1 MSQSGGGQGKSLF
14 TTQRNPPTLSENNTS
29 NLDDTVGP
37 NTRSGRSLRSSPVT
51 RYYVKKPS
59 PMLGTHVATEDVISP
74 FSPNAEPKL
83 SFMSG
88 RPSGRPSSRLSS
100 ELTTDFNLE
109 TNITHKPFPLSSEC
123 PLILGS
129 SSKSRKQVLEL
140 IKWPFTIMSPDI
152 DERAIRCN
160 NPTELP
166 RLIAIAKAKA
176 LVERLKAEKVKG
188 PLILLTADQVVV
200 FQNQVREKPL
210 NDSEAKTFLSSYSN
224 DYVSTVSAVVATHYP
239 SERQA
244 CDVDVAHV
252 FWNEIPQDAV
262 ERVVA
267 RREIFSSAGGFR
279 IEDPD
284 LNLLLRDI
292 DGSLDSVVGLPVAA
306 TARIIEIVKDDVT
319 FQLHKLSSQILGE
332 TKAHADEFEDLSLDR
347 KSLDS
352 PFYVRKQAMRS
363 WNRSRSATDL
373 SSTRDSRVRALTGQ
387 DGGELPPYAPTGR
400 PSSPTDRSLSPISA
414 QLALRKSPAGRSLRG
429 SRNPAHSNN
438 PPQNPYDPAA
448 QRGAL
453 TLVSDMLLKPT
464 PIPSTVKLI
473 FGSDSVIKRRV
484 LDTQGWSYQALKPT
498 FTQFERG
505 VQFESPVHL
514 IEQFVRA
521 EAATLMTH
529 LKDKKTTTSTV
540 VITTKQVYIFQ
551 GTMFDIPKSEAEARG
566 FLTTYSGRDVMSL
579 TAVCATHFPSERQA
593 IDKDVAKIHF
603 SEISSDVI
611 AKLLKKQDV
620 IGRVGAINVE
630 DADMNPLIL
639 KLDGSI
645 DSVFGVPVDVIT
657 RLSLNVL
664 DVAAGVSSA
673 PSLLVGQSAVKGAVP
688 SHGGLGAMKRN

>member
-1 MSQSGGGQGKSLF
+1 MSQPGGKSMSLF
-14 TTQRNPPTLSENNTS
+14 TTQRNPPTLTESNSS
-29 NLDDTVGP
+29 NLDDTVGS
-37 NTRSGRSLRSSPVT
+37 NTRSSGRSLRSSPVT

-59 PMLGTHVATEDVISP
+59 PMLGTHVASDDNIISP

-100 ELTTDFNLE
+100 ELMTDFNLE
-109 TNITHKPFPLSSEC
+109 TNITQKSFPLSAEC

-140 IKWPFTIMSPDI
+140 IKWPFTTMSPDI
-152 DERAIRCN
+152 DERAIRCS
-160 NPTELP
+160 NPIELP
-166 RLIAIAKAKA
+166 RLIAIAKAKV
-176 LVERLKAEKVKG
+176 LLERLKADKVKG
-188 PLILLTADQVVV
+188 PLVLLTADQVVV

-210 NDSEAKTFLSSYSN
+210 NDTEAKRFLTSYSN

-262 ERVVA
+262 DRVVA

-284 LNLLLRDI
+284 LNMLLRDI
-292 DGSLDSVVGLPVAA
+292 DGSLDSVVGLPVAS

-332 TKAHADEFEDLSLDR
+332 TKAHTDEFEDLSLDR

-363 WNRSRSATDL
+363 WNRSRSATDT
-373 SSTRDSRVRALTGQ
+373 STRDSRVRALTSQ
-387 DGGELPPYAPTGR
+387 DNGDPLPPYAPTGR

-429 SRNPAHSNN
+429 SRNPAHQQS
-438 PPQNPYDPAA
+438 QNPYDPMS

-453 TLVSDMLLKPT
+453 TLVADMLIKPT
-464 PIPSTVKLI
+464 PIPSSVKLI
-473 FGSDSVIKRRV
+473 FGTDSAIKRRV
-484 LDTQGWSYQALKPT
+484 LDTQGWPYQVLKPT

-521 EAATLMTH
+521 EAATIMAQ
-529 LKDKKTTTSTV
+529 LKDSKTTTSTI
-540 VITTKQVYIFQ
+540 VITTKQIYIYQ
-551 GTMFDIPKSEAEARG
+551 GTMFDVPKSEAEARG
-566 FLTTYSGRDVMSL
+566 FLTTYSDRDVMSL

-593 IDKDVAKIHF
+593 TDKDVAKLHF
-603 SEISSDVI
+603 SEISNDVI
-611 AKLLKKQDV
+611 TKLLKKPDV
-620 IGRVGAINVE
+620 TGRVGSINVE
-630 DADMNPLIL
+630 DFDMNPLIT
-639 KLDGSI
+639 KLDGAI
-645 DSVFGVPVDVIT
+645 DSIFGVPVDVIT

-664 DVAAGVSSA
+664 DVPAGSGST
-673 PSLLVGQSAVKGAVP
+673 PSLLVGKSTVKGAVP
-688 SHGGLGAMKRN
+688 SSSLGAMKRN